1 MRSAESTHSIQFRIP
16 HSPFKNVTFIEAI
29 NRAASKLAAAGVSTA
44 RLDAEVLLC
53 NAAVRDRAWLLAH
66 MQEEI
71 GDGPRTIFE
80 QAVERRS
87 RREPLQYIVGR
98 QEFWGLDFT
107 VTPGVLIPRPETEL
121 IIESAVR
128 AVKDRNKPLRIIDL
142 CTGSGC
148 IAVAIA
154 KEFPQ
159 ARILATDI
167 SPQAI
172 AIARVNARRHD
183 VADRIRLFEG
193 DLFGPLEELD
203 IHGQVDIIVAN
214 PPYVPSGDFSMLQPE
229 VRDYEPRPALLAGP
243 EGIEVHRRII
253 DAAPGFLNRH
263 GQLIME
269 MGLGQADSL
278 AQLVRQRRDYAS
290 FELLKDL
297 AGIDRVIVANRT

>member
-1 MRSAESTHSIQFRIP
+1 MTT
-16 HSPFKNVTFIEAI
+16 VTFIEAI
-29 NRAASKLAAAGVSTA
+29 NRAASRLAAAGISTA

-53 NAAVRDRAWLLAH
+53 NTTGRDRAWLLAH
-66 MQEEI
+66 IQEEI
-71 GDGPRTIFE
+71 GDEPRKTFE
-80 QAVERRS
+80 QAVERRG

-98 QEFWGLDFT
+98 QEFWGLEFT
-107 VTPGVLIPRPETEL
+107 VTPEVLSPRPETEL

-128 AVKDRNKPLRIIDL
+128 AVTDRSKPLRIVDL

-148 IAVAIA
+148 IAVALA
-154 KEFPQ
+154 KEFSQ

-167 SPQAI
+167 SSQAI
-172 AIARVNARRHD
+172 SVARINARRHD

-203 IHGQVDIIVAN
+203 INCRVDIIVSN
-214 PPYVPSGDFSMLQPE
+214 PPYVPSGEFDTLQPE

-253 DAAPGFLNRH
+253 DEAPGFLKRH

-278 AQLVRQRRDYAS
+278 AQLIRQRQDYAS
-290 FELLKDL
+290 FEILKDL
-297 AGIDRVIVANRT
+297 AGIDRVIVAKK